1 MTAVDLGVDTDDVGD
16 IGRLHEDLVEDLL
29 ASVVE
34 LIGEHPS
41 LETDFIVQ
49 ILSDKVVQSTGEPP
63 DAWIATAAVPFL

>member
-34 LIGEHPS
+34 LIGEYPS
-41 LETDFIVQ
+41 LETDSIVQ
-49 ILSDKVVQSTGEPP
+49 ILSDKVVQSTCEPP